1 MKSNGTENQTIA
13 ICFGQFGPYHH
24 ARVVALQREVKDQ
37 KTKRP
42 KDQETRVVP
51 VQVASATST
60 YAWSG
65 PSGVAAPPQAEDLK
79 TLCDG
84 VEEAASPF
92 DVFLKARKLFREEK
106 VDVAF
111 LPSYSPARYFA
122 LFAAA
127 KSLGIRTVM
136 MNESHAGTEQAT
148 GSAYALRVYGVTRR
162 WIKRQIV
169 KQFDAALVGGEPHKR
184 HFASLGIP
192 ADKIFTG
199 YDAVD
204 NALFAA
210 KADEVRSMEHGA
222 WSMEQEGRQESGD
235 RGQSEGGEDSVSVFQ
250 NLPTGCLA
258 KPRLGF
264 SDFRKTY
271 GLPQR
276 YFLSLGRMVEKKNLS
291 TLVEAYARFA
301 RASGEK
307 HGAGSR
313 EHGVRETTD
322 TRHTPVALV
331 FVGSGELE
339 SVLRE
344 QAKGLGLR
352 VIDRTG
358 WKAGESSHG
367 LTRINTDKSER
378 LAADRTKGNAASSV
392 TRAGCGLSP
401 ETTGGE
407 GATAMKTRDSLPAT
421 SHEENCGTVFFYGFR
436 QIEENPVFYALAEA
450 FVLPSLKEEW
460 GLVVNEA
467 MACSL
472 PVIVSRTAGC
482 AEDLLP
488 GSESWQCSVGSVQSG
503 ENADA
508 DDCKLMSEESDEQEA
523 DARAGQSV
531 EHGAG
536 GMESGENAGSLNVQ
550 PSSIN
555 SLEERCNGFVFD
567 PSSVD
572 ALSEALRRI
581 ADPLNPQL
589 STLNAAAM
597 GRRSR
602 EIVAKFG
609 CENFARQAM
618 RAACAARGGGC
629 ESDW

>member
-1 MKSNGTENQTIA
+1 VTIA

-24 ARVVALQREVKDQ
+24 ARVVALQDAAHREGI
-37 KTKRP
+37 
-42 KDQETRVVP
+42 RVLP
-51 VQVASATST
+51 VQIAGSTATYEWKDGNESRVK
-60 YAWSG
+60 G
-65 PSGVAAPPQAEDLK
+65 KKCDGLK
-79 TLCDG
+79 TLCAG
-84 VEEAASPF
+84 IEEAASPL
-92 DVFLKARKLFREEK
+92 DVFLKARRLFRQEK

-148 GSAYALRVYGVTRR
+148 GWKR

-169 KQFDAALVGGEPHKR
+169 KRFDAAFVGGEPHKR

-192 ADKIFTG
+192 AEKIFTG

-222 WSMEQEGRQESGD
+222 GSMERERPEVAVEQSRQA
-235 RGQSEGGEDSVSVFQ
+235 SVSVGLEQ
-250 NLPTGCLA
+250 ACLEDSA
-258 KPRLGF
+258 GSSRTEQQ
-264 SDFRKTY
+264 SFRSAY
-271 GLPQR
+271 GLPER
-276 YFLSLGRMVEKKNLS
+276 YFLSLGRMVEKKNLA
-291 TLVEAYARFA
+291 TLIAAYARYA
-301 RASGEK
+301 QGVAVAGEK
-307 HGAGSR
+307 LKVKGHDVEKQA
-313 EHGVRETTD
+313 
-322 TRHTPVALV
+322 PVALV

-339 SVLRE
+339 NALRE
-344 QAKGLGLR
+344 QARGLGLR
-352 VIDRTG
+352 VVDCTAAGSQSSGVSRQEGTAANCKLQTEHSAENDR
-358 WKAGESSHG
+358 
-367 LTRINTDKSER
+367 
-378 LAADRTKGNAASSV
+378 
-392 TRAGCGLSP
+392 
-401 ETTGGE
+401 
-407 GATAMKTRDSLPAT
+407 GA
-421 SHEENCGTVFFYGFR
+421 VFFYGFR
-436 QIEENPVFYALAEA
+436 QIEENAVFYALAEA

-467 MACSL
+467 MAAGL

-488 GSESWQCSVGSVQSG
+488 EATASRSMEHGAGSMESGGSKT
-503 ENADA
+503 A
-508 DDCKLMSEESDEQEA
+508 DDCKLTT
-523 DARAGQSV
+523 
-531 EHGAG
+531 G
-536 GMESGENAGSLNVQ
+536 G
-550 PSSIN
+550 
-555 SLEERCNGFVFD
+555 SLEERSNGFAFD
-567 PSSVD
+567 PRSSD

-581 ADPLNPQL
+581 ADPLNPKR

-609 CENFARQAM
+609 CENFAQQAM

-629 ESDW
+629 ESYW

>member
-1 MKSNGTENQTIA
+1 MRSIA
-13 ICFGQFGPYHH
+13 IFFGQFGPYHH
-24 ARVVALQREVKDQ
+24 ARVVALQRAAAEQGV
-37 KTKRP
+37 
-42 KDQETRVVP
+42 RVVP
-51 VQVASATST
+51 VQIASATST

-79 TLCDG
+79 TLCEG
-84 VEEAASPF
+84 VEEAASPVE
-92 DVFLKARKLFREEK
+92 VFLKARKLFREER

-148 GSAYALRVYGVTRR
+148 GWKR

-204 NALFAA
+204 GDFFASRADEIRAAA
-210 KADEVRSMEHGA
+210 KKSDVWRVTSD
-222 WSMEQEGRQESGD
+222 ESGEKP
-235 RGQSEGGEDSVSVFQ
+235 GAEHLSTLNSQPSTEQSLHS
-250 NLPTGCLA
+250 A
-258 KPRLGF
+258 
-264 SDFRKTY
+264 Y
-271 GLPQR
+271 GLPER
-276 YFLSLGRMVEKKNLS
+276 YFLSLGRMVEKKNLA
-291 TLVEAYARFA
+291 TLIAAYGRYCDEWRVTSDESGRQAP
-301 RASGEK
+301 AS
-307 HGAGSR
+307 
-313 EHGVRETTD
+313 
-322 TRHTPVALV
+322 LV

-339 SVLRE
+339 GALRE
-344 QAKGLGLR
+344 QARTLGLR
-352 VIDRTG
+352 VVDRTDVRVEKTG
-358 WKAGESSHG
+358 HG
-367 LTRINTDKSER
+367 LTRINTDKPER
-378 LAADRTKGNAASSV
+378 LAADRTEGNAASPV

-421 SHEENCGTVFFYGFR
+421 IHEENCGTVFFYGFR

-467 MACSL
+467 MAAGL

-482 AEDLLP
+482 AEDLV
-488 GSESWQCSVGSVQSG
+488 SKASASRS
-503 ENADA
+503 
-508 DDCKLMSEESDEQEA
+508 M
-523 DARAGQSV
+523 
-531 EHGAG
+531 EHGAWS
-536 GMESGENAGSLNVQ
+536 MESGENAGSLNAQ

-555 SLEERCNGFVFD
+555 SLEERSSGFVFD

-581 ADPLNPQL
+581 AEGETADGGD
-589 STLNAAAM
+589 AAATLKAEM

-609 CENFARQAM
+609 CENFARQALSAA
-618 RAACAARGGGC
+618 RAAQKA
-629 ESDW
+629 

>member
-1 MKSNGTENQTIA
+1 MKIA

-24 ARVVALQREVKDQ
+24 ARVVALQTAAHEHRADGMEHGVRVLPVQIAAATATYEWKAGEEI
-37 KTKRP
+37 KRP
-42 KDQETRVVP
+42 RDEEP
-51 VQVASATST
+51 ESAEADGDSVSPAGAGRGQT
-60 YAWSG
+60 
-65 PSGVAAPPQAEDLK
+65 QRQQKLCEDLR
-79 TLCDG
+79 TLCAG
-84 VEEAASPF
+84 VEEEVSPL
-92 DVFLKARKLFREEK
+92 DVFLKARRLFRGEK

-127 KSLGIRTVM
+127 KSLGLRTVM

-148 GSAYALRVYGVTRR
+148 GWKR

-169 KQFDAALVGGEPHKR
+169 KRFDAAFVGGEPHKR

-204 NALFAA
+204 GEFFAQR
-210 KADEVRSMEHGA
+210 ADEIRAAQKRS
-222 WSMEQEGRQESGD
+222 QESGD

-250 NLPTGCLA
+250 NFGV
-258 KPRLGF
+258 

-301 RASGEK
+301 RASVERSRAETGNLNRS
-307 HGAGSR
+307 GAEIAEGKPELS
-313 EHGVRETTD
+313 ETADGGDAAATKAENRKLN
-322 TRHTPVALV
+322 TAHCVPALV

-339 SVLRE
+339 GTLRE
-344 QAKGLGLR
+344 QARSLGLR
-352 VIDRTG
+352 VVERTDWRVEKTG
-358 WKAGESSHG
+358 HG
-367 LTRINTDKSER
+367 LTRINTDGSER
-378 LAADRTKGNAASSV
+378 LAADRTGGDVSCRV
-392 TRAGCGLSP
+392 TPALADSP
-401 ETTGGE
+401 REKTDDCKLTPDDSAVQR
-407 GATAMKTRDSLPAT
+407 GA
-421 SHEENCGTVFFYGFR
+421 VFFYGFR

-467 MACSL
+467 MAAGL

-488 GSESWQCSVGSVQSG
+488 GSESWQCSVGSGQLGGSETT
-503 ENADA
+503 EN
-508 DDCKLMSEESDEQEA
+508 CQLKTE
-523 DARAGQSV
+523 
-531 EHGAG
+531 
-536 GMESGENAGSLNVQ
+536 
-550 PSSIN
+550 N
-555 SLEERCNGFVFD
+555 SLEQRSNGFVFD

-572 ALSEALRRI
+572 ALSDALRRI
-581 ADPLNPQL
+581 ADQETKRPKDEETNGL
-589 STLNAAAM
+589 TEM
-597 GRRSR
+597 GKRSR

-609 CENFARQAM
+609 CENFAKQALSAA
-618 RAACAARGGGC
+618 RAAQQA
-629 ESDW
+629 

>member
-1 MKSNGTENQTIA
+1 MRSIA
-13 ICFGQFGPYHH
+13 IFFGQFGPYHH
-24 ARVVALQREVKDQ
+24 ARVVASQRAAAEQGV
-37 KTKRP
+37 
-42 KDQETRVVP
+42 RVVP
-51 VQVASATST
+51 VQIAGATTTYEWNEGNESQVAGNRCA
-60 YAWSG
+60 G
-65 PSGVAAPPQAEDLK
+65 LK

-148 GSAYALRVYGVTRR
+148 GWKR

-210 KADEVRSMEHGA
+210 KADEVRSMPSGSENLRVGEEHGA
-222 WSMEQEGRQESGD
+222 RSVEQERPEASGAEQEGRQGSGD

-250 NLPTGCLA
+250 NLPKGCLA

-307 HGAGSR
+307 HGAGPPARRPYGSERSR

-339 SVLRE
+339 RALRE
-344 QAKGLGLR
+344 QARGLGLR
-352 VIDRTG
+352 VVDRTDVRVEKTG
-358 WKAGESSHG
+358 HG

-378 LAADRTKGNAASSV
+378 LAADRTEGNAASSV
-392 TRAGCGLSP
+392 TRAGCEGLQSQAEP
-401 ETTGGE
+401 RLCETGLIQNCKPNTE
-407 GATAMKTRDSLPAT
+407 NSLENDRGA
-421 SHEENCGTVFFYGFR
+421 VFFYGFR

-467 MACSL
+467 MAAGL
-472 PVIVSRTAGC
+472 PVIVSRAAGC
-482 AEDLLP
+482 AEDLVPHAKFAKGAELGGLAATDGP
-488 GSESWQCSVGSVQSG
+488 
-503 ENADA
+503 
-508 DDCKLMSEESDEQEA
+508 LEQ
-523 DARAGQSV
+523 RS
-531 EHGAG
+531 
-536 GMESGENAGSLNVQ
+536 
-550 PSSIN
+550 
-555 SLEERCNGFVFD
+555 NGFVFD

-581 ADPLNPQL
+581 ADQK
-589 STLNAAAM
+589 TKRQKDQETDGITEM

-602 EIVAKFG
+602 EIVERFS
-609 CENFARQAM
+609 CENFARQAL
-618 RAACAARGGGC
+618 RAAEAA
-629 ESDW
+629 SA